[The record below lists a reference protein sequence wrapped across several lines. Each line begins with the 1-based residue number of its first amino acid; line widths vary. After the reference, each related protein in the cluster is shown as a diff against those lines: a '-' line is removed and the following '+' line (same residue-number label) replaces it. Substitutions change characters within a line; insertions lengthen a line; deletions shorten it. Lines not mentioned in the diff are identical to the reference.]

1 MITKVIKYLFKTDE
15 YNRENAGRILERIKS
30 GEFDNERR
38 NAVNQVR
45 SDVVSYLYIDVRL
58 IYMDPSRFTTLP
70 KDDDPQSTRNQE
82 DHGFNSWRFLYMMF
96 EDGTEFY
103 NPGSR
108 EVYPELKE
116 YMETEDVP
124 DDYIALEDIVL

>member
-1 MITKVIKYLFKTDE
+1 MIPKVIKYLFKTDD

-30 GEFDNERR
+30 GEFDDERR
-38 NAVNQVR
+38 NDVNKVR
-45 SDVVSYLYIDVRL
+45 SDAINYLYIDVRL
-58 IYMDPSRFTTLP
+58 TYMDPSRFSTLP
-70 KDDDPQSTRNQE
+70 KDDDPQSTRNLE

-103 NPGSR
+103 NPGKPQ
-108 EVYPELKE
+108 EYEKLKE
-116 YMETEDVP
+116 FMETEDVS